1 MNIGPREEI
10 VMAVKRAAN
19 GADRKPEKN
28 PVVSVSRPLVVE
40 GLEYDEDGVATAL
53 GGRRAERAFGSR
65 LCSPPPVGSA
75 GRSRPRKRTRAHWRA
90 RAP

>member
-28 PVVSVSRPLVVE
+28 PLVSVSRPLVVE
-40 GLEYDEDGVATAL
+40 GLEDAVAAL
-53 GGRRAERAFGSR
+53 GGRRAERAMQPKTPTSTFTT
-65 LCSPPPVGSA
+65 A
-75 GRSRPRKRTRAHWRA
+75 Q
-90 RAP
+90 